1 MNVYWFGQLFW
12 LLTGGAFLFFLIG
25 LRWQSWEIVLISGI
39 LFFVPAL
46 YFLGANN
53 WFRLLVIVPLI
64 PFWFAFRIKKS
75 M

>member
-39 LFFVPAL
+39 LFL
-46 YFLGANN
+46 CL
-53 WFRLLVIVPLI
+53 
-64 PFWFAFRIKKS
+64 PFIF
-75 M
+75 